1 MAQLAS
7 AGFWKTTFTLVN
19 NGTTTAQVRLNFFDD
34 NGNALPLPLTFPQTS
49 ATPTAPVA
57 TLDRTLSPGA
67 LLIIETTG
75 PDAQTTQVGW
85 AQLLSTGNVG
95 ASAVYGQSI
104 GAMHQEAIVPLET
117 RNAGAYVLPF
127 DNTNGYDT
135 GVALANVSTQ
145 PANVTVIIRD
155 DNGNIL
161 QSPVLSVPALGHTSF
176 VLVNRF
182 GVAAQ
187 RRGTLEF
194 QTPAGGQISVLGIR
208 YYNPTQ
214 AFSTIPAFAK

>member
-1 MAQLAS
+1 
-7 AGFWKTTFTLVN
+7 
-19 NGTTTAQVRLNFFDD
+19 
-34 NGNALPLPLTFPQTS
+34 
-49 ATPTAPVA
+49 
-57 TLDRTLSPGA
+57 
-67 LLIIETTG
+67 
-75 PDAQTTQVGW
+75 
-85 AQLLSTGNVG
+85 
-95 ASAVYGQSI
+95 
-104 GAMHQEAIVPLET
+104 VPLET
-117 RNAGAYVLPF
+117 RNAGAYVLTF
-127 DNTNGYDT
+127 DNTSGYDT

-214 AFSTIPAFAK
+214 AFSTIPALAK